1 MDVDLSINKKM
12 LNISKMLDEYSTIT
26 IELEK
31 IKEKIFNVRN
41 ATKEKLIAA
50 KTNQEKQEIFS
61 QFQKEIKKFKN
72 DTDISLRYKNLK
84 KQKEILRN
92 KIINQFKSNKSDIV
106 SQNSTNINQISTNA
120 NQTITN
126 ANQTITNV
134 NQNGNANKEL
144 SFLINKYLQNNNKD
158 DLTSN
163 ISDSVSDNISYD
175 ISSISDD
182 ISDISEFSSHNLT
195 DISSDIPN
203 TFQNKTATNTV
214 PITDS
219 NKSTKVN
226 IDTEA
231 KNSIVVTDNS
241 NMVTDKDYKKN

>member
-1 MDVDLSINKKM
+1 MEQDLFKNNKM
-12 LNISKMLDEYSTIT
+12 LNVSKMLDEYSTIS
-26 IELEK
+26 ISLEK

-92 KIINQFKSNKSDIV
+92 KIVNQFKSNKSDIV
-106 SQNSTNINQISTNA
+106 SQNSTNINQIS
-120 NQTITN
+120 TN

-158 DLTSN
+158 DLSSN

-203 TFQNKTATNTV
+203 TLQNKTATNTA
-214 PITDS
+214 T
-219 NKSTKVN
+219 NTN
-226 IDTEA
+226 NTTA
-231 KNSIVVTDNS
+231 NTNNSLVVTDNS
-241 NMVTDKDYKKN
+241 NMVTDKDYQKIN